1 MQCSERKQSDI
12 MRILGIDPGI
22 AIVGY
27 GVVDKVGNQYKTV
40 AYDAVTTKAHTPLED
55 RLEKVYNGVCEIIK
69 EYKPDAM
76 SIEELFFNNN
86 AKTAL
91 TVGQAR
97 GVIILAAVQ
106 NHVPVYEYTPL
117 QVKQALTGYGRA
129 GKTQIQQMMRSML
142 GLAEVPKPDDVADA
156 LAIAVCHGNSMRF
169 NSIKQFGG
177 IVL

>member
-1 MQCSERKQSDI
+1 

-27 GVVDKVGNQYKTV
+27 GVIDKEGNRYKTV
-40 AYDAVTTKAHTPLED
+40 AYDAVTTRAHTPLEE
-55 RLEKVYNGVCEIIK
+55 RLESVYNGINEIIK
-69 EYKPDAM
+69 TYKPDAM

-106 NHVPVYEYTPL
+106 NHLPVYEYTPL

-129 GKTQIQQMMRSML
+129 SKGQIQQMMKSML
-142 GLAEVPKPDDVADA
+142 GLAQIPKPDDVADA

-177 IVL
+177 LVL

>member
-1 MQCSERKQSDI
+1 

-27 GVVDKVGNQYKTV
+27 GVVDKEGNRYKTV
-40 AYDAVTTKAHTPLED
+40 AYDAVTTKAHTPLEV

-106 NHVPVYEYTPL
+106 NHIPVYEYTPL

-129 GKTQIQQMMRSML
+129 SKTQIQQMMKSML
-142 GLAEVPKPDDVADA
+142 GLTEIPKPDDVADA

-177 IVL
+177 SVL

>member
-1 MQCSERKQSDI
+1 

-27 GVVDKVGNQYKTV
+27 GVVDKEGNRYKTI

-55 RLEKVYNGVCEIIK
+55 RLQKVYDGVCEIIK

-106 NHVPVYEYTPL
+106 NHIPVYEYTPL

-129 GKTQIQQMMRSML
+129 SKTQIQQMMKSML
-142 GLAEVPKPDDVADA
+142 GLTEVPKPDDVADA

-177 IVL
+177 LVL

>member
-1 MQCSERKQSDI
+1 

-27 GVVDKVGNQYKTV
+27 GVVDKEGNSYKTI
-40 AYDAVTTKAHTPLED
+40 AYDAVTTRAHTPLPE
-55 RLEKVYNGVCEIIK
+55 RLEKVYQGVTEIIK
-69 EYKPDAM
+69 TYKPDVM

-106 NHVPVYEYTPL
+106 NNIPVYEYTPL

-129 GKTQIQQMMRSML
+129 SKTQIQQMMRTML
-142 GLAEVPKPDDVADA
+142 GLSEVPKPDDVADA

-177 IVL
+177 ITL